1 MKKYAL
7 TTAALAVAFGAAA
20 TPALAVDHG
29 NQQNVDSTIVS
40 ISGNT
45 ATLANGFMVDAPR
58 AAGLGDKVRVVLTE
72 NNDLKRVFILN

>member
-1 MKKYAL
+1 MKKIAL
-7 TTAALAVAFGAAA
+7 TTAALAVAFGVSS
-20 TPALAVDHG
+20 PAFAVDHG
-29 NQQNVDSTIVS
+29 NQQNVDSQIVS

-58 AAGLGDKVRVVLTE
+58 AASAGDKVRVVLTE